1 MEEGLRDAKVSSDT
15 DYRQKV
21 YEQNESRV
29 FASAANAGH
38 KKQFIQCNPECN
50 QM

>member
-1 MEEGLRDAKVSSDT
+1 MEEGLRDAKVSLDA

-21 YEQNESRV
+21 CNQKESRV

-38 KKQFIQCNPECN
+38 KKQFIQCNPDCN